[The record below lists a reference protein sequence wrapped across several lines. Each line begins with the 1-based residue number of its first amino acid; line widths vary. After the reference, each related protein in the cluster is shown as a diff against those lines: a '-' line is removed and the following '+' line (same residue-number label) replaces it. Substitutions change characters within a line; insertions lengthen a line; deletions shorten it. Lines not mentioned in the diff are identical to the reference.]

1 MVRLNMHINRFRYL
15 LLACF
20 YFLIPVAAI
29 LSLYACGENKA
40 IISASR
46 LTSGQVTLSWNDVP
60 QAVAYDVHL
69 STTPGVTA
77 LNAFKISDV
86 TSPITITD
94 LEPGTTYYFIVI
106 AVGESG
112 QGEKLNEIAYTA
124 TPSPGNIQFN
134 DSISPLP
141 LAAEQKTTTVNA
153 GTVAAGSPLPLS
165 LPAEQKTAT
174 VNAGTVSAA
183 AVKSKAVRKQST
195 PEQPASAVGNGKVTL
210 TWDNV
215 ANATSYNI
223 YWSDNKGVTKSS
235 GTKISNAKNPHTI
248 TGLKKGSTY
257 YFVVTAVN
265 ASGESAASQSISFIV
280 D

>member
-1 MVRLNMHINRFRYL
+1 MVILNMHINRFRFL

-29 LSLYACGENKA
+29 LLLYACGENKA

-106 AVGESG
+106 AVDESG
-112 QGEKLNEIAYTA
+112 QGENLNEIAYTA
-124 TPSPGNIQFN
+124 SPSPGNIQFN
-134 DSISPLP
+134 NF
-141 LAAEQKTTTVNA
+141 TTTITSGPQDRNCKFRS
-153 GTVAAGSPLPLS
+153 GICRCC
-165 LPAEQKTAT
+165 QI
-174 VNAGTVSAA
+174 
-183 AVKSKAVRKQST
+183 QSR
-195 PEQPASAVGNGKVTL
+195 P
-210 TWDNV
+210 
-215 ANATSYNI
+215 
-223 YWSDNKGVTKSS
+223 
-235 GTKISNAKNPHTI
+235 
-248 TGLKKGSTY
+248 
-257 YFVVTAVN
+257 
-265 ASGESAASQSISFIV
+265 
-280 D
+280 

>member
-1 MVRLNMHINRFRYL
+1 MVILNMHINRFRL
-15 LLACF
+15 LFLACF

-40 IISASR
+40 ILSASR

-60 QAVAYDVHL
+60 QAVAYDIHL

-106 AVGESG
+106 AVDESG
-112 QGEKLNEIAYTA
+112 QGENLNEIAYTA
-124 TPSPGNIQFN
+124 SPSPGSIHFN
-134 DSISPLP
+134 NFTAPLP
-141 LAAEQKTTTVNA
+141 ADH
-153 GTVAAGSPLPLS
+153 
-165 LPAEQKTAT
+165 KTAT
-174 VNAGTVSAA
+174 VNSGAVSAA
-183 AVKSKAVRKQST
+183 VVKSKAARKQST
-195 PEQPASAVGNGKVTL
+195 PEQPASTVDHGKVTL

-223 YWSDNKGVTKSS
+223 YWSNKKGVTKSS
-235 GTKISNAKNPHTI
+235 GTKISNVKNPHTI

-265 ASGESAASQSISFIV
+265 ESGESAASQSISFIV

>member
-1 MVRLNMHINRFRYL
+1 MYTLNKDINRFRVL
-15 LLACF
+15 FLACF
-20 YFLIPVAAI
+20 YFSIPIATI
-29 LSLYACGENKA
+29 MLLYGCGENKA
-40 IISASR
+40 IIPASR

-86 TSPITITD
+86 TSPIIITD

-112 QGEKLNEIAYTA
+112 QGKNSNEIAYTA
-124 TPSPGNIQFN
+124 GPSPGNIHFN
-134 DSISPLP
+134 DR
-141 LAAEQKTTTVNA
+141 TTPV
-153 GTVAAGSPLPLS
+153 P

-174 VNAGTVSAA
+174 VPAEQKISTVNAGTVSAG
-183 AVKSKAVRKQST
+183 AVKSKESRKQST
-195 PEQPASAVGNGKVTL
+195 PEQPASTVGSGKVTL

-223 YWSDNKGVTKSS
+223 YWSNKKGITQHN
-235 GTKISNAKNPHTI
+235 GTRISNVKNPHTI

-265 ASGESAASQSISFIV
+265 ESGESAVSESISYSI

>member
-1 MVRLNMHINRFRYL
+1 MYTLNKDINRFRFL
-15 LLACF
+15 FLACF
-20 YFLIPVAAI
+20 YFSIPVAAI
-29 LSLYACGENKA
+29 ILLYGCGENKA
-40 IISASR
+40 IIPASR

-106 AVGESG
+106 AVVESG
-112 QGEKLNEIAYTA
+112 QGENSNEIAYTA
-124 TPSPGNIQFN
+124 GPSPGNIHFN
-134 DSISPLP
+134 DLITPVTFP
-141 LAAEQKTTTVNA
+141 AEQKTATV
-153 GTVAAGSPLPLS
+153 
-165 LPAEQKTAT
+165 PAEQKTAT
-174 VNAGTVSAA
+174 VNAGTVSAG
-183 AVKSKAVRKQST
+183 AVKSKETRKQST
-195 PEQPASAVGNGKVTL
+195 PEQPASAVGSGKVTL

-223 YWSDNKGVTKSS
+223 YWSNKKGVTKRN
-235 GTKISNAKNPHTI
+235 GTRISNVKNPHTI
-248 TGLKKGSTY
+248 SGLKKGSTY

-265 ASGESAASQSISFIV
+265 ESGESAVSESIPYSI

>member
-1 MVRLNMHINRFRYL
+1 MVILNMHINRFRL
-15 LLACF
+15 LFLACF

-40 IISASR
+40 ILSASR

-106 AVGESG
+106 AVDESG
-112 QGEKLNEIAYTA
+112 QGENLNEIAYTA
-124 TPSPGNIQFN
+124 SPSPGNIQFN
-134 DSISPLP
+134 NFTAPLP
-141 LAAEQKTTTVNA
+141 ADH
-153 GTVAAGSPLPLS
+153 
-165 LPAEQKTAT
+165 KTAT
-174 VNAGTVSAA
+174 VNSAAVSAA
-183 AVKSKAVRKQST
+183 VVNSKAARQQST
-195 PEQPASAVGNGKVTL
+195 PEQPEPTVDHGKVTL

-215 ANATSYNI
+215 ASATSYNI
-223 YWSDNKGVTKSS
+223 YWSDKKGVTKHN
-235 GTKISNAKNPHTI
+235 GTRISNVKNPHTI

-265 ASGESAASQSISFIV
+265 ESGESAASQSISFIV

>member
-1 MVRLNMHINRFRYL
+1 ML
-15 LLACF
+15 L
-20 YFLIPVAAI
+20 YG
-29 LSLYACGENKA
+29 CGENKA
-40 IISASR
+40 IIPASR

-69 STTPGVTA
+69 STTAGVTA

-112 QGEKLNEIAYTA
+112 QGKNSNEIAYTA
-124 TPSPGNIQFN
+124 GPSPGNIHFN
-134 DSISPLP
+134 DLTTPVPLP
-141 LAAEQKTTTVNA
+141 TEQKATTVPTEQKTATVLAEQKTTTVPAEQKTTTVNA
-153 GTVAAGSPLPLS
+153 GM
-165 LPAEQKTAT
+165 
-174 VNAGTVSAA
+174 VSAG
-183 AVKSKAVRKQST
+183 AVNSKEARKQST
-195 PEQPASAVGNGKVTL
+195 PEQPASAVGSGKVTL

-215 ANATSYNI
+215 ANATSFNI
-223 YWSDNKGVTKSS
+223 YWSNKKGVTKHN
-235 GTKISNAKNPHTI
+235 GTRISNVKNPHTI

-265 ASGESAASQSISFIV
+265 ESGESAVSESISYIV

>member
-1 MVRLNMHINRFRYL
+1 MYTFNKDINQFRFLFIACLYL
-15 LLACF
+15 S
-20 YFLIPVAAI
+20 IPVAAI
-29 LSLYACGENKA
+29 LLLYGCGDNKA

-69 STTPGVTA
+69 STTPGVTT

-94 LEPGTTYYFIVI
+94 LEPGTTYYFIVV

-112 QGEKLNEIAYTA
+112 QGENSNEIAYTA
-124 TPSPGNIQFN
+124 GPSPGNIHFN
-134 DSISPLP
+134 DYISPLP
-141 LAAEQKTTTVNA
+141 LAAEQEAAPVN
-153 GTVAAGSPLPLS
+153 
-165 LPAEQKTAT
+165 E
-174 VNAGTVSAA
+174 GTVSAG
-183 AVKSKAVRKQST
+183 AVKSKETRKQST
-195 PEQPASAVGNGKVTL
+195 PEQPASTVGSGKVTL

-223 YWSDNKGVTKSS
+223 YWSNKKGVTKHN
-235 GTKISNAKNPHTI
+235 GTRISNVKNLHTI
-248 TGLKKGSTY
+248 IGLKKSSTY

-265 ASGESAASQSISFIV
+265 ESGESAVSESISYTV

>member
-134 DSISPLP
+134 GFISPLP

-153 GTVAAGSPLPLS
+153 GTV
-165 LPAEQKTAT
+165 
-174 VNAGTVSAA
+174 SAA
-183 AVKSKAVRKQST
+183 AVKSKETRKQST
-195 PEQPASAVGNGKVTL
+195 PKQPASTLGYGKVTL
-210 TWDNV
+210 AWDNV

-223 YWSDNKGVTKSS
+223 YWSDKKGVTKYN
-235 GTKISNAKNPHTI
+235 GTRISNVKNPHTI

-265 ASGESAASQSISFIV
+265 ESGESAASESISFIV

>member
-1 MVRLNMHINRFRYL
+1 MNRFRIHFR
-15 LLACF
+15 ACF
-20 YFLIPVAAI
+20 YFSIPVAAI
-29 LSLYACGENKA
+29 LLLYGCGDNKG

-112 QGEKLNEIAYTA
+112 QGENSNEIAYMA
-124 TPSPGNIQFN
+124 TPSPGNIHFS
-134 DSISPLP
+134 DFTSPLP
-141 LAAEQKTTTVNA
+141 FAAEQKTAPVNA
-153 GTVAAGSPLPLS
+153 GTAAAG
-165 LPAEQKTAT
+165 
-174 VNAGTVSAA
+174 V
-183 AVKSKAVRKQST
+183 VKSEEARKQST
-195 PEQPASAVGNGKVTL
+195 PEQPASTVGSGKVTL

-223 YWSDNKGVTKSS
+223 YWSDKKGVTKRN
-235 GTKISNAKNPHTI
+235 GTKISGAKNPHTI

-265 ASGESAASQSISFIV
+265 ESGESAASEIISYIV

>member
-1 MVRLNMHINRFRYL
+1 MVTINQDKNRFRFL
-15 LLACF
+15 LSACF
-20 YFLIPVAAI
+20 YFSIPVAAI

-40 IISASR
+40 IISAGR
-46 LTSGQVTLSWNDVP
+46 LTSGQVTLSWSDVP

-69 STTPGVTA
+69 STTAGVTA

-112 QGEKLNEIAYTA
+112 QGETSNEIAYTA

-134 DSISPLP
+134 DFISPLP
-141 LAAEQKTTTVNA
+141 LAAEQKTTT
-153 GTVAAGSPLPLS
+153 
-165 LPAEQKTAT
+165 E
-174 VNAGTVSAA
+174 NAGTVSAG
-183 AVKSKAVRKQST
+183 AVKSKETPKQST
-195 PEQPASAVGNGKVTL
+195 PKQPAPAVGYGKVTL

-215 ANATSYNI
+215 SNANSYNI
-223 YWSDNKGVTKSS
+223 YWSNKKGVTKRN
-235 GTKISNAKNPHTI
+235 GTRISDVKNPHTI

-265 ASGESAASQSISFIV
+265 ESGESAVSESISYTV

>member
-1 MVRLNMHINRFRYL
+1 MVILNMHINRFRL
-15 LLACF
+15 LFLACF
-20 YFLIPVAAI
+20 YLLIPVAAI

-40 IISASR
+40 ILSASR

-69 STTPGVTA
+69 STTPGVTT
-77 LNAFKISDV
+77 LNAFKIADV

-106 AVGESG
+106 AIGESG
-112 QGEKLNEIAYTA
+112 RGENSNEIAYTA

-134 DSISPLP
+134 NFTTPLP
-141 LAAEQKTTTVNA
+141 AD
-153 GTVAAGSPLPLS
+153 
-165 LPAEQKTAT
+165 QKTAT
-174 VNAGTVSAA
+174 VNSAAVSAA
-183 AVKSKAVRKQST
+183 VVNSKAARQQST
-195 PEQPASAVGNGKVTL
+195 PEQPEPTVGYGKVTL
-210 TWDNV
+210 AWDNV

-223 YWSDNKGVTKSS
+223 YWSDKKGVTKHN
-235 GTKISNAKNPHTI
+235 GTKISNVKNPHTI
-248 TGLKKGSTY
+248 TGLKKGNTY

-265 ASGESAASQSISFIV
+265 ESGESAASESISFIV

>member
-1 MVRLNMHINRFRYL
+1 MYTFKKDIHQFRIHFR
-15 LLACF
+15 ACF
-20 YFLIPVAAI
+20 YFSIPVAAI
-29 LSLYACGENKA
+29 LLLYGCGDNKA

-46 LTSGQVTLSWNDVP
+46 LTSGQVTLSWRDVP

-112 QGEKLNEIAYTA
+112 QGENSNEIAYMA
-124 TPSPGNIQFN
+124 TPSPGNIHFN
-134 DSISPLP
+134 DFTSPLP
-141 LAAEQKTTTVNA
+141 FAAEQKTAPVNA
-153 GTVAAGSPLPLS
+153 ATAAAG
-165 LPAEQKTAT
+165 
-174 VNAGTVSAA
+174 
-183 AVKSKAVRKQST
+183 AVKSEEVRKQST
-195 PEQPASAVGNGKVTL
+195 PIQPASTVGYGKVTL

-215 ANATSYNI
+215 SNATSYNI
-223 YWSDNKGVTKSS
+223 YWSDKKGVTKRN
-235 GTKISNAKNPHTI
+235 GTKISDAKNPHTI

-265 ASGESAASQSISFIV
+265 ESGESAASESISYTV

>member
-1 MVRLNMHINRFRYL
+1 MYTFDKDINRFHFL
-15 LLACF
+15 LIACF
-20 YFLIPVAAI
+20 YFVIPVAAI
-29 LSLYACGENKA
+29 MVLYGCGENKA

-46 LTSGQVTLSWNDVP
+46 LTSGQVTMSWNDVA

-106 AVGESG
+106 AAGQSG
-112 QGEKLNEIAYTA
+112 QGENLNEIAYTA
-124 TPSPGNIQFN
+124 TSAPGTIHFK
-134 DSISPLP
+134 DLITPLP
-141 LAAEQKTTTVNA
+141 
-153 GTVAAGSPLPLS
+153 

-174 VNAGTVSAA
+174 VNAGTASAGV
-183 AVKSKAVRKQST
+183 VKSKEARKQST
-195 PEQPASAVGNGKVTL
+195 PKQPASTVGHGKVTL
-210 TWDNV
+210 AWDNV
-215 ANATSYNI
+215 ANANSYNI
-223 YWSDNKGVTKSS
+223 YWSNKKGVTIRN
-235 GTKISNAKNPHTI
+235 GTRISDVKNPHTI

-265 ASGESAASQSISFIV
+265 ESGESAVSESISYTV

>member
-1 MVRLNMHINRFRYL
+1 MYTLNKDINRFRFL
-15 LLACF
+15 FLACF
-20 YFLIPVAAI
+20 YFSIPVAAI
-29 LSLYACGENKA
+29 ILLYGCGENKA
-40 IISASR
+40 IIPASR

-112 QGEKLNEIAYTA
+112 QGENSNEIAYTA
-124 TPSPGNIQFN
+124 GPSPGNIHFN
-134 DSISPLP
+134 DLTTPVPLP
-141 LAAEQKTTTVNA
+141 TEQKTATVPAEQKATTVPAEQKTTTVNA
-153 GTVAAGSPLPLS
+153 GTVSAG
-165 LPAEQKTAT
+165 A
-174 VNAGTVSAA
+174 VN
-183 AVKSKAVRKQST
+183 SKEARKQST
-195 PEQPASAVGNGKVTL
+195 PEQPASAVGSGKVTL
-210 TWDNV
+210 AWDNV
-215 ANATSYNI
+215 ANANSYNI
-223 YWSDNKGVTKSS
+223 YWSNKKGATKRN
-235 GTKISNAKNPHTI
+235 GTRISDVKNPHTI

-265 ASGESAASQSISFIV
+265 ESGESAVSESISYTV

>member
-1 MVRLNMHINRFRYL
+1 MYKLNKDINRFRVL
-15 LLACF
+15 FLACF
-20 YFLIPVAAI
+20 YFSIPVAAI
-29 LSLYACGENKA
+29 ILLYGCGENKA
-40 IISASR
+40 IIPASR

-94 LEPGTTYYFIVI
+94 LEPGATYHFIVI

-112 QGEKLNEIAYTA
+112 QGENSNEIAYTA
-124 TPSPGNIQFN
+124 GPSPGNIHFN
-134 DSISPLP
+134 DLITSV
-141 LAAEQKTTTVNA
+141 TF
-153 GTVAAGSPLPLS
+153 
-165 LPAEQKTAT
+165 PAEQKTAT
-174 VNAGTVSAA
+174 VNAGTVSAG
-183 AVKSKAVRKQST
+183 AVKSKETRKQST
-195 PEQPASAVGNGKVTL
+195 PEQPASAVGSGKVTL

-223 YWSDNKGVTKSS
+223 YWSNKKGVTKRN
-235 GTKISNAKNPHTI
+235 GTRISNVKNPHTI
-248 TGLKKGSTY
+248 SGLKKGSTY

-265 ASGESAASQSISFIV
+265 ESGESAVSESIPYSI